1 MSSGGQIVA
10 MMQSAEPWHR
20 YNPMVAFGIL
30 LCITTGRGSLRQRK
44 MRAVLVIITDVLVH
58 EAFQMPF
65 VENDHM
71 VEQISAAVADP
82 TLRNAVLP
90 RASETS
96 LLGLDAEARPQVT

>member
-1 MSSGGQIVA
+1 
-10 MMQSAEPWHR
+10 
-20 YNPMVAFGIL
+20 
-30 LCITTGRGSLRQRK
+30 
-44 MRAVLVIITDVLVH
+44 
-58 EAFQMPF
+58 MPF